1 MPNNPTQEP
10 SLLPPRGHLPVLD
23 GLRGLAV
30 LLVMIHHFA
39 LEDGLIPRSTL
50 EKITQSTASFG
61 WCGVDLFFVLS
72 GFLITGI
79 LYDTRNQENYFL
91 TFYSRRIVRIFPLYY
106 LFLTLRFFVF
116 PAFSWTHFMGSVPLS
131 EQWWEWCYLSN
142 IKIALTNRFEGVPL
156 GLGHFW
162 SLAIEEQFYMLWPL
176 LVSRLTRKALLRLCA
191 AVVLGGL
198 LMRWGLYSHGLWV
211 AAYSLTPARL
221 DGLAIGASIALIV
234 RQPNEYARALRLVR
248 PALATILTVLIAMAL
263 PRNGLWRD
271 STLVGTIG
279 YTLLDFGFAALL
291 LLSVTPVKNNSL
303 AKVVANRPL
312 RFLGK
317 YSYGLYV
324 FHMPITFLLSKN
336 GVTAYSLARGIGAP
350 LLGRVCFIALA
361 MILSIVVAL
370 VSWHVWEKHFLKLKA
385 RFAYA
390 PRQIRAELA

>member
-1 MPNNPTQEP
+1 
-10 SLLPPRGHLPVLD
+10 
-23 GLRGLAV
+23 
-30 LLVMIHHFA
+30 
-39 LEDGLIPRSTL
+39 
-50 EKITQSTASFG
+50 
-61 WCGVDLFFVLS
+61 
-72 GFLITGI
+72 
-79 LYDTRNQENYFL
+79 
-91 TFYSRRIVRIFPLYY
+91 
-106 LFLTLRFFVF
+106 
-116 PAFSWTHFMGSVPLS
+116 
-131 EQWWEWCYLSN
+131 
-142 IKIALTNRFEGVPL
+142 
-156 GLGHFW
+156 
-162 SLAIEEQFYMLWPL
+162 
-176 LVSRLTRKALLRLCA
+176 
-191 AVVLGGL
+191 
-198 LMRWGLYSHGLWV
+198 
-211 AAYSLTPARL
+211 
-221 DGLAIGASIALIV
+221 
-234 RQPNEYARALRLVR
+234 
-248 PALATILTVLIAMAL
+248 MAL